1 MKFRIDKIP
10 KNEDDIA
17 EIQREIEQE
26 EHHHHHHHEHEE
38 EDIITQLLYSLQSLE
53 SKVNELQLG
62 NEQCKKEISTIY
74 KVLSKLVLASF
85 TENKEERIKILR
97 DVLSLLE

>member
-10 KNEDDIA
+10 KTEDDIA

-53 SKVNELQLG
+53 SKVSELQSG

>member
-17 EIQREIEQE
+17 EIQREVEQE
-26 EHHHHHHHEHEE
+26 EHHHYHHEHGE

-53 SKVNELQLG
+53 SRVNELQSG

>member
-17 EIQREIEQE
+17 EIQREVEQE
-26 EHHHHHHHEHEE
+26 EHHHHHHEHGE

>member
-17 EIQREIEQE
+17 EIQREVERE
-26 EHHHHHHHEHEE
+26 EHHHEHGE